1 MKKALIVGAAMAIFA
16 NAYGAPSLADQI
28 AAVHSAEMQKRAAD
42 EAAQKTAEAARQ
54 EQARQDALRQDQ
66 LQRKHDAA
74 LAAAQAA
81 RKAERDRQL
90 AAAEADKKRAQAY
103 QDQLRSLQIE
113 REQLQLQAMKARV
126 ARANDFIDQ
135 ELRQDAAQ
143 TDVVQSRADANR
155 ALSQGTKSL
164 LEDTGKARVKNASGW
179 FK

>member
-1 MKKALIVGAAMAIFA
+1 M
-16 NAYGAPSLADQI
+16 
-28 AAVHSAEMQKRAAD
+28 
-42 EAAQKTAEAARQ
+42 
-54 EQARQDALRQDQ
+54 
-66 LQRKHDAA
+66 
-74 LAAAQAA
+74 
-81 RKAERDRQL
+81 